1 MKDAT
6 LALHFGYEKDRQ
18 KTMQVP
24 IYMTTAYEYEDTD
37 HAARLFDL
45 QEEGNIYTRIGNPT
59 TRVFE
64 KRISALERGIDAL
77 ATASGMAAIFYSIAN
92 LVQSGDNVIIS
103 DKLYGGSITLNTQ
116 TLRQFGISAKYFNVH
131 TPEKL
136 DELIDEKTKLILI
149 ESVANPA
156 LSVPD
161 FGKITEIAKKHGV
174 IVICD
179 NTIATPYGIKPVEFG
194 ADIVVHSASKYIVG
208 NGSAIAGCIIEAPF
222 AKEKLKTERYPQFNE
237 PDESYHGLVY
247 NEKFDNPFI
256 SRARLAL
263 LRDYGAVISPFNSWL
278 LLQGLEHLHLRI
290 KEHSKNALKI
300 AEFLSSH
307 PKINKV
313 NYPLLKSD
321 PNYPYAEKYLKY
333 AGGIVSFEVSDY
345 ETAKNIVKKLK
356 IFSLVTNIGDS
367 KSLATHP
374 ASTTHQQLSHEEL
387 EAAGVPEGLIR
398 LSIGLEDVED
408 LINDL
413 KEAIEKTN

>member
-1 MKDAT
+1 MKDST
-6 LALHFGYEKDRQ
+6 LALHYGYEKDLQ

-37 HAARLFDL
+37 HAARLFEL
-45 QEEGNIYTRIGNPT
+45 NEEGNIYTRIGNPT

-64 KRISALERGIDAL
+64 KRIAVLERGIDAL
-77 ATASGMAAIFYSIAN
+77 ATSSGMAAIFYTVSN
-92 LVQSGDNVIIS
+92 LVKSGDNVIIS

-116 TLRQFGISAKYFNVH
+116 TLKQFDVEARFFNVH
-131 TPEKL
+131 NPQSL
-136 DELIDEKTKLILI
+136 NELIDDKTKLILI

-156 LSVPD
+156 LTVPD
-161 FGKITEIAKKHGV
+161 FEKIVNIAKKEGV

-179 NTIATPYGIKPVEFG
+179 NTIATPYGVKPIELGV
-194 ADIVVHSASKYIVG
+194 DIVVHSASKYIVG

-222 AKEKLKTERYPQFNE
+222 AKEKLKTKRYPQFNE

-247 NEKFDNPFI
+247 NEKFENPFI
-256 SRARLAL
+256 QRARLAL

-300 AEFLSSH
+300 AKFLQNH
-307 PKINKV
+307 PKIKNV
-313 NYPLLKSD
+313 NYPFLETD
-321 PNYPYAEKYLKY
+321 ENYEYAKKYLKY
-333 AGGIVSFEVSDY
+333 AGGIVSFEVEDY
-345 ETAKNIVKKLK
+345 ETAKNIVKNLK

-374 ASTTHQQLSHEEL
+374 ASTTHQQLSKDEL
-387 EAAGVPEGLIR
+387 KAAGVPEGLIR
-398 LSIGLEDVED
+398 LSIGLEDVDD
-408 LINDL
+408 LIEDL
-413 KEAIEKTN
+413 KEAL